1 MSKRKCYRCCCCMWS
16 CLSVRFWLVGS
27 QPRRLP
33 FYEYCVLFNALA
45 FFDKHLFVA
54 SCLLI
59 LVQKQTFALYTV
71 QVRSTV
77 LYLHQ
82 YNTIIWFFID
92 LTSIWCVFAA
102 AICSMLDDWTGM
114 DKLKAKEYILNC
126 QVDLRKFRMHHILHW
141 DTCCCNAYCLIFVV
155 IICSHMMAAL
165 VWFLVLNLMVSNFIW
180 PFYLLLYIFIIFI
193 WRT

>member
-1 MSKRKCYRCCCCMWS
+1 M
-16 CLSVRFWLVGS
+16 
-27 QPRRLP
+27 Q
-33 FYEYCVLFNALA
+33 
-45 FFDKHLFVA
+45 KH
-54 SCLLI
+54 
-59 LVQKQTFALYTV
+59 TFALYTV

-92 LTSIWCVFAA
+92 LTSIWCVVAA

-126 QVDLRKFRMHHILHW
+126 QVDFRKFRMHHILHW
-141 DTCCCNAYCLIFVV
+141 NTSICNAYCLILV
-155 IICSHMMAAL
+155 IICSHMMEAL

-180 PFYLLLYIFIIFI
+180 PFDVLLCLLYQLHLENLSFTCHWAMGFRFSLLVFVLASQVEELFVLLRLSI
-193 WRT
+193 